1 MNENEN
7 IIEEQVTEPEI
18 LTEKPEELSEKGDEL
33 TMLRAELVNAQ
44 LISELLLGGAAKEK
58 LSEAVGFAEKFS
70 EAGKTP
76 AEAAAAVLTEYPHLK
91 TVVRELPKMAVPSG
105 GMTDGFAEIR
115 RIFSGALR

>member
-1 MNENEN
+1 MNENDN
-7 IIEEQVTEPEI
+7 IIEAQVTEPEI
-18 LTEKPEELSEKGDEL
+18 LAEKPVVQTDKEAEL
-33 TMLRAELVNAQ
+33 TALRTELINAQ

-70 EAGKTP
+70 EAGKSP